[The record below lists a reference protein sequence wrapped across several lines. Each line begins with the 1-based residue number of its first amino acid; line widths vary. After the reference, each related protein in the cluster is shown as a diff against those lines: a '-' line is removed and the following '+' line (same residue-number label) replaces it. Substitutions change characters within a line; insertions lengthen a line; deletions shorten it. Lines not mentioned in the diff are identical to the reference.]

1 MCPADTIREHI
12 YAEKLRQLRQQLS
25 ETFDEVERSEI
36 LRQVEEVE
44 AEIER
49 TSRGAQDQLT
59 WHNGLCANKRT
70 LKRATRSPC
79 RRGRVSVQAMHRLG
93 RAPSQASRLT

>member
-49 TSRGAQDQLT
+49 TRSGLTDLAQWRDLRYWHKEDIGLRGD
-59 WHNGLCANKRT
+59 NVCFG
-70 LKRATRSPC
+70 
-79 RRGRVSVQAMHRLG
+79 G
-93 RAPSQASRLT
+93 RAALALA

>member
-49 TSRGAQDQLT
+49 TSRGAL
-59 WHNGLCANKRT
+59 AARRT
-70 LKRATRSPC
+70 GHDTSISARPRA
-79 RRGRVSVQAMHRLG
+79 A
-93 RAPSQASRLT
+93 

>member
-1 MCPADTIREHI
+1 MSDEPAPLSRRLMAEASDTIREHI

-49 TSRGAQDQLT
+49 TSRGAQD
-59 WHNGLCANKRT
+59 
-70 LKRATRSPC
+70 
-79 RRGRVSVQAMHRLG
+79 
-93 RAPSQASRLT
+93 

>member
-36 LRQVEEVE
+36 LRQIEEVE
-44 AEIER
+44 AEIGRKSRELR
-49 TSRGAQDQLT
+49 T
-59 WHNGLCANKRT
+59 N
-70 LKRATRSPC
+70 
-79 RRGRVSVQAMHRLG
+79 
-93 RAPSQASRLT
+93 